1 MAKVRAL
8 LPGDWSGR
16 AGDKF
21 RQTAEAIS
29 DFAKSDAARLKTEEA
44 LDLSWKKFEGIAS
57 KEHAEAMARYADE
70 ENKRIDA
77 VLKKRTL
84 ESKARKAEAEAR
96 ITEAEAGLKEV
107 ALMQARIALV
117 ERLREQGLVPISDEK
132 GSMRIVK
139 APSDFNWEALQS
151 QRSE

>member
-1 MAKVRAL
+1 MGPRPVFTRSCR
-8 LPGDWSGR
+8 LPRVNYDG
-16 AGDKF
+16 
-21 RQTAEAIS
+21 
-29 DFAKSDAARLKTEEA
+29 
-44 LDLSWKKFEGIAS
+44 
-57 KEHAEAMARYADE
+57 HAV
-70 ENKRIDA
+70 RIDA

-139 APSDFNWEALQS
+139 APSNFNWEALTSGLGLLRDPESSEKSKEAQRDLKTEKRCPELS
-151 QRSE
+151 QRRSARSRTPTLQQMKSYKLGG